1 MHSLVQQLSYP
12 VPNKTAG
19 CLLPGTSH
27 PTKNS
32 KQKMELAF
40 YHRKWVSNGQ
50 LLGMKTMVRDQ
61 AESTQPWSHVT

>member
-12 VPNKTAG
+12 VPDKTAG

-32 KQKMELAF
+32 KQKMELAGS
-40 YHRKWVSNGQ
+40 W
-50 LLGMKTMVRDQ
+50 
-61 AESTQPWSHVT
+61 QPC